1 MDHAHR
7 RVATRSSRSW
17 SPRAGTGRRVSLI
30 YNGVDLERYDHQEP
44 CCTLREEYGMDADAE
59 IVGVVGRLELEKGH
73 PTLLEAWPL
82 VLDAA
87 CPAPT
92 C

>member
-1 MDHAHR
+1 MEP
-7 RVATRSSRSW
+7 T
-17 SPRAGTGRRVSLI
+17 SP
-30 YNGVDLERYDHQEP
+30 
-44 CCTLREEYGMDADAE
+44 

-82 VLDAA
+82 VLRGRARRR
-87 CPAPT
+87 T

>member
-1 MDHAHR
+1 
-7 RVATRSSRSW
+7 
-17 SPRAGTGRRVSLI
+17 
-30 YNGVDLERYDHQEP
+30 
-44 CCTLREEYGMDADAE
+44 MDADAE

-82 VLDAA
+82 VLDRRAR
-87 CPAPT
+87 APT

>member
-1 MDHAHR
+1 M
-7 RVATRSSRSW
+7 
-17 SPRAGTGRRVSLI
+17 
-30 YNGVDLERYDHQEP
+30 EP
-44 CCTLREEYGMDADAE
+44 GAA

-82 VLDAA
+82 VLRAA